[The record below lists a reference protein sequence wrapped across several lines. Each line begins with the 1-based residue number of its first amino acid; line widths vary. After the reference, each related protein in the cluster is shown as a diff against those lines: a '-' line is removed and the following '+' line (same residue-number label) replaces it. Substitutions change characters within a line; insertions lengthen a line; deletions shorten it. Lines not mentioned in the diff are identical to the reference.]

1 MHPDLRRA
9 EAILRR
15 HGIEWPLK
23 GHDQRAVDSSSRDQ
37 RRVIESCSDLRE
49 GNNVPAAADPVPE
62 VTASGHGR
70 RYTRP
75 NLSGAAVRE

>member
-23 GHDQRAVDSSSRDQ
+23 GHDQRAVEASSRG
-37 RRVIESCSDLRE
+37 RRLVEEPSSDLR
-49 GNNVPAAADPVPE
+49 GTKDAPAAGDSVPE
-62 VTASGHGR
+62 VTAGRRPR